1 MKLLKTSVF
10 LLVILG
16 GVYLSYL
23 AFLAFDSQDSSNM
36 LLYLSLSLLL
46 ICIGL
51 VSLFMTL
58 NPKPPKKS
66 MEYAV
71 QPTVSDPRSANESEM
86 SESVEPRVD
95 LSFSG
100 DLTPVEMKEEPME
113 DASSHPEDEKQQET
127 TEKPEI
133 KEDPTFLFEDWW
145 VDEFGLYTDTRLI
158 GFTGRKQQKIL
169 RKMPQNAELTY
180 HINHKNANIEILY
193 EKVVVGI
200 IPELFQHS
208 ILIYIQ
214 GIEKITVASIVKK
227 GRDVVHFEIRVRFN
241 DELRE
246 RLQKKLQQ
254 NDWRH
259 YP

>member
-23 AFLAFDSQDSSNM
+23 AFLAFDKQDSSSA
-36 LLYLSLSLLL
+36 LLYLSLSLML
-46 ICIGL
+46 ICIGMI
-51 VSLFMTL
+51 SLFMTL
-58 NPKPPKKS
+58 NPKLPKKGLAYS
-66 MEYAV
+66 V
-71 QPTVSDPRSANESEM
+71 QPTVIDPLSANDTEM
-86 SESVEPRVD
+86 NEIVENRVD
-95 LSFSG
+95 LSLSV
-100 DLTPVEMKEEPME
+100 DPTLVEMKEEPME
-113 DASSHPEDEKQQET
+113 DESSHPEDEKQQET
-127 TEKPEI
+127 IEKSEI

-158 GFTGRKQQKIL
+158 GFNGRKQQKTL
-169 RKMPQNAELTY
+169 RKMPVNAELSY

-193 EKVVVGI
+193 EKVVVGV

-208 ILIYIQ
+208 ILVYIQ
-214 GIEKITVASIVKK
+214 GIEKIAVASIVKK
-227 GRDVVHFEIRVRFN
+227 GRDVVRFEIRVRFN

-259 YP
+259 